1 MDLRGSGSRAP
12 ASCSSCLA
20 AASCTRIQLEAA
32 IRTPANAI
40 SSTHLRTTCT
50 SPIHSFRLEFQ
61 AFLKAS
67 LLISTPAAKQP
78 TKRHNGTTHPPHPQ
92 PTHQLTANTSNSPSA
107 SSPSPQPQPARQP
120 PSARPPPPASTTPSA
135 TTSTS
140 RHPRPKPPAR
150 PAQPPRTLSRRASQP
165 GSSSKTT

>member
-1 MDLRGSGSRAP
+1 MRRRHAP
-12 ASCSSCLA
+12 AAWLRPHARASSWKLP
-20 AASCTRIQLEAA
+20 SEHQQ
-32 IRTPANAI
+32 TPSAVPI
-40 SSTHLRTTCT
+40 SEQPAPLQYT
-50 SPIHSFRLEFQ
+50 
-61 AFLKAS
+61 AFDLNSKAPLKAS
-67 LLISTPAAKQP
+67 LLRSTPAAKQP